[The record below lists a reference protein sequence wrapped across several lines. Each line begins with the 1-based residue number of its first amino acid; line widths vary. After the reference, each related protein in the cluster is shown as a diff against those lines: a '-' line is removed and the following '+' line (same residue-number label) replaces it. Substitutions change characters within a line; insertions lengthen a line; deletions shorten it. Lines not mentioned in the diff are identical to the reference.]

1 MQPRQIAIIGLGLMG
16 GSLAAACRRH
26 FPRSRLIGISRK
38 SQVLQFARRKKWI
51 HQGVTQVSQGVASAD
66 LVILCTPVDTLMPY
80 LELLDRHCRPGTLVT
95 DVGSVKSRLFSQT
108 ERRRWQNIRYVSAHP
123 MVGSHE
129 RGVSAARPDL
139 YEHGYTFVI
148 RSAKTNVKALNSI
161 RQFWKKIS
169 GRVITLSP
177 QEHDRVVAQIS
188 HLPHLLAVC
197 LILALPKKV
206 LAYAGPGFRDV
217 TRIAQ
222 GHPDIWLPILMHNRA
237 ALLNSVRLL
246 ERSLSRTRQAL
257 DRNQVKKIAQMLRR
271 AAQIRSEI

>member
-38 SQVLQFARRKKWI
+38 SSALQFARRKKWI
-51 HQGVTQVSQGVASAD
+51 HEGFTQVSQGVNAAD
-66 LVILCTPVDTLMPY
+66 LVILCTPVDTLMSY

-95 DVGSVKSRLFSQT
+95 DVGSVKARLFSQVA
-108 ERRRWQNIRYVSAHP
+108 RRHWHNIRFVSAHP

-129 RGVSAARPDL
+129 RSIAAARPNL

-148 RSAKTNVKALNSI
+148 RSAKTNAKAWGSI

-169 GRVITLSP
+169 GRVISLSP
-177 QEHDRVVAQIS
+177 PEHDRLVAQIS

-206 LAYAGPGFRDV
+206 LAYAGSGFRDT

-222 GHPDIWLPILMHNRA
+222 GHPSIWLPILMQNRA
-237 ALLNSVRLL
+237 ELLKSVRLL
-246 ERSLSRTRQAL
+246 ERSLSRARQAF
-257 DRNQVKKIAQMLRR
+257 DRNQVKKIAQMLRC